1 MGASRQADAAVEV
14 NAWLAAG
21 GTVVAASERAAR
33 GLQNRFNRERRA
45 QGLSAWPAPAIHDFQ
60 TFLRT
65 AWQDHAPTTESRL
78 ILDALQEQSLWASLI
93 GSAESVATLLE
104 GPRNRMAALAME
116 AHNLLCAYAPNHL
129 RRSARAGWDHD
140 AASFSAWLAAFD
152 QACRSSNLVSPA
164 RLPLELIPLLEN
176 SGSQRQP
183 LLLIGFDRILPTQ
196 RRLFDAW
203 GTWRQSSQEGSQAA
217 PAPDRRFYSAPDSQS
232 ELAACALWAKE
243 LLAADPYANLLVI
256 TEDLA
261 TGRGEIERA
270 FLNVGDPQANNPL
283 FEFSLG
289 IPLSQV
295 GLARGASLV
304 LRWLSAPISEN
315 ELDWL
320 LSAGQI
326 AADQDESI
334 ALQTYVRTLRR
345 RALER
350 TLWSLD
356 AFLAQPTRTQLP
368 PAFVTRITQ
377 AQRRLRENDQR
388 AKPPLECAELV
399 PQLLEIIGWPGF
411 RPLAS
416 AEFQASRRWQQAVD
430 SCASLGFDG
439 RRLRW
444 REFLSVLAQALDQ
457 TLFAP
462 ESRDAPI
469 QIAGPAQSAGITADA
484 IWFLGASES
493 AWPTSGSVHPLLP
506 LEVQRDAGMPHASAQ
521 LDWEL
526 SRTITGRLLASAP
539 RVCFSYARQSE
550 NAEARPSRLIEQ
562 LAAKPQPLPEE
573 LKPPA
578 APEPLTETFEDA
590 SSVPFPPGKV
600 EGGSAVLT
608 HQSQCPFK
616 AFATARLGASDWEPA
631 EPCLTASQRG
641 QLLHA
646 VLRSVWSGPPHGLH
660 SLAELKALTDLPAF
674 VAAHVQP
681 VLDEKIS
688 GSVRER
694 MPRRYLQLE
703 AQRLTHLVREW
714 LAYEATRADFEVI
727 ETEAQR
733 TISLASLSFDVRLD
747 RTDRLNDDSLLVID
761 YKSGLVSPNSWALPR
776 PDDVQLPLYATCA
789 RAPGEVLAG
798 LVFAKVRTGKDQG
811 FAGFVGDARATL
823 LPGLGASAAL
833 VKNPLSAEQLD
844 GWKDKIEELA
854 DDFLAG
860 RAEVDPRDYPK
871 TCESC
876 GLQTICRIT
885 ENRVLLER
893 EEDEEAADE

>member
-1 MGASRQADAAVEV
+1 MGASRQADPAVEV

-33 GLQNRFNRERRA
+33 GLQSRFNHERRA
-45 QGLSAWPAPAIHDFQ
+45 QGLSAWPAPAILDFQ

-65 AWQDHAPTTESRL
+65 AWQDYAPATESRL
-78 ILDALQEQSLWASLI
+78 IVDGLQEQSLWASLI

-116 AHNLLCAYAPNHL
+116 AHNLLCAYAPNYL
-129 RRSARAGWDHD
+129 RRSSRAGWDHD
-140 AASFSAWLAAFD
+140 AASFSSWLAAFD
-152 QACRSSNLVSPA
+152 QACRSSSLISPA
-164 RLPLELIPLLEN
+164 RLPLELVPLLEN
-176 SGSQRQP
+176 ASSQRPP
-183 LLLIGFDRILPTQ
+183 LLLVGFDRVLLTQ
-196 RRLFDAW
+196 RRFFDAW
-203 GTWRQSSQEGSQAA
+203 GPSQQATQQDLQAA
-217 PAPDRRFYSAPDSQS
+217 PAPDRRFYAAADTQS
-232 ELAACALWAKE
+232 ELAACALWAKN
-243 LLAADPYANLLVI
+243 LLAADPNVTLLVI
-256 TEDLA
+256 TDDL
-261 TGRGEIERA
+261 TTRRGEIERA
-270 FLNVGDPQANNPL
+270 FLNIGDPQANNPL

-304 LRWLSAPISEN
+304 LRWLSGPISEN

-350 TLWSLD
+350 PLWSLD
-356 AFLAQPTRTQLP
+356 SFLAQPTRAQLP
-368 PAFVTRITQ
+368 SAFVTRITQ
-377 AQRRLRENDQR
+377 AQRRLRDNDQR
-388 AKPPLECAELV
+388 AKPPLEWAELV
-399 PQLLEIIGWPGF
+399 PQLLQAAGWPGF

-416 AEFQASRRWQQAVD
+416 AEFQASRRWEQAVD
-430 SCASLGFDG
+430 SCATLGFDG

-469 QIAGPAQSAGITADA
+469 QIAGSAQSAGLTADG

-493 AWPTSGSVHPLLP
+493 AWPTSGSTHPLLP
-506 LEVQRDAGMPHASAQ
+506 LDVQRAAGMPHASAQ

-526 SRTITGRLLASAP
+526 SRTITDRLLASAP

-550 NAEARPSRLIEQ
+550 NADARPSRLITQ
-562 LAAKPQPLPEE
+562 QVGPPQPLPDE
-573 LKPPA
+573 LKAPA
-578 APEPLTETFEDA
+578 PREPLTETFEDT
-590 SSVPFPPGKV
+590 SRVPFPPGKV

-616 AFATARLGASDWEPA
+616 AFATARLGASDWSPA

-641 QLLHA
+641 QLLHG
-646 VLRSVWSGPPHGLH
+646 VLRSVWAGPPHGLH
-660 SLAELKALTDLPAF
+660 SLAELKALSDLPAF

-681 VLDEKIS
+681 VLEEKIPLS
-688 GSVRER
+688 ARER
-694 MPRRYLQLE
+694 MPRRYLELE
-703 AQRLTHLVREW
+703 AARLTDLVSEW
-714 LAYEATRADFEVI
+714 LAYEATRADFEVL

-733 TISLASLSFDVRLD
+733 TISLAFLSFDVRLD

-776 PDDVQLPLYATCA
+776 PDDVQLPLYATYA
-789 RAPGEVLAG
+789 RAPGELLGG

-823 LPGLGASAAL
+823 LPGLGASNAL
-833 VKNPLSAEQLD
+833 VKQPLSAEQLL
-844 GWKDKIEELA
+844 GWKDKIDELA
-854 DDFLAG
+854 QNFLAG

-876 GLQTICRIT
+876 GLQTVCRIT
-885 ENRVLLER
+885 ENRALLER
-893 EEDEEAADE
+893 EEDDEAADE